1 MTALPE
7 LPGPPG
13 VPADAPRL
21 VVRGPDCLPAVVPH
35 LLGFHPDD
43 SVVVLGLF
51 EPGTSQVRVTL
62 RIDLPPEDDDGSG
75 WAALVPAFH
84 RAAAPWRRCWWSTR
98 QPGRIRGARASRLP
112 LPHRAVVDTAA
123 DLLAAG
129 GVRALDAVCVVDDR
143 MRSYWCLDQV
153 CCPPEGRAVPGQRA
167 AAHRCRVRGRGAAR
181 RRAPVAAW
189 SSSSNPGP
197 TTTRSA
203 RRSTTA
209 SWGCVPMSR
218 SNGVAEVE
226 SFLLGLS
233 ILGVGTD
240 QPNLLATLVAQAS
253 SLCEWVRPRD
263 LLMRALSVDAD
274 PAILR
279 TARTVLVEAVRCAP
293 FTEAAPVASL
303 LAVCA
308 WLSGDGASVRA
319 ALDRAA
325 AADPTYSLATLLTAA
340 LDSGLPPWSWASMM
354 ADLTVDRILTTGDG
368 RPRSVPPED
377 VLAGLGA
384 PRLGALD
391 HADGVGRPRRP
402 RGPPTT
408 TRPGTAA
415 PSRCAACACARGT
428 EGGPGQAV

>member
-43 SVVVLGLF
+43 SVVVLGL

-84 RAAAPWRRCWWSTR
+84 RAGALEALLVVYPPAGADPWREGE
-98 QPGRIRGARASRLP
+98 PLP

-153 CCPPEGRAVPGQRA
+153 CCPPEGRAVPASEQLRIDA
-167 AAHRCRVRGRGAAR
+167 EF
-181 RRAPVAAW
+181 VAA
-189 SSSSNPGP
+189 G
-197 TTTRSA
+197 SA
-203 RRSTTA
+203 PLGSRRSLELQLEPRPDDDAFREEVDDRVMELRPDVA
-209 SWGCVPMSR
+209 SY
-218 SNGVAEVE
+218 GVAEVE

-233 ILGVGTD
+233 ILGAGTD

-279 TARTVLVEAVRCAP
+279 AARTVLVEAVRCAP

-308 WLSGDGASVRA
+308 WISGDGASARV

-384 PRLGALD
+384 PGWEPDDADGLDALD
-391 HADGVGRPRRP
+391 DLVDLLDDDETWDGCTDP
-402 RGPPTT
+402 
-408 TRPGTAA
+408 
-415 PSRCAACACARGT
+415 RCAACACARGT

>member
-43 SVVVLGLF
+43 SVVVLGL

-84 RAAAPWRRCWWSTR
+84 RAGALEALLVVYPPAGTDPWREGE
-98 QPGRIRGARASRLP
+98 PHP
-112 LPHRAVVDTAA
+112 LPHRAVVDTAVGT
-123 DLLAAG
+123 LAAG
-129 GVRALDAVCVVDDR
+129 GVRALDAVCVVGDR
-143 MRSYWCLDQV
+143 MRSYWCLDQG
-153 CCPPEGRAVPGQRA
+153 CCPPEGRTVPASEQLRIDA
-167 AAHRCRVRGRGAAR
+167 EF
-181 RRAPVAAW
+181 VAA
-189 SSSSNPGP
+189 G
-197 TTTRSA
+197 SA
-203 RRSTTA
+203 PLGSRRGLELQLDPRPDGDAFRVQVDDLVMELRPQVA
-209 SWGCVPMSR
+209 SY
-218 SNGVAEVE
+218 GVDEVE
-226 SFLLGLS
+226 SFLFGLS
-233 ILGVGTD
+233 ILGAGTD
-240 QPNLLATLVAQAS
+240 QPHLLATLVAQAS

-274 PAILR
+274 PATLR

-293 FTEAAPVASL
+293 ATEAAPVASL

-308 WLSGDGASVRA
+308 WLSGDGAAARV

-325 AADPTYSLATLLTAA
+325 TADPTYSLATLLTAA

-368 RPRSVPPED
+368 RPRSVPRED
-377 VLAGLGA
+377 VLAGLGRD
-384 PRLGALD
+384 PGDGDDLD
-391 HADGVGRPRRP
+391 DLVDLLHDGTWDGCAD
-402 RGPPTT
+402 
-408 TRPGTAA
+408 PG
-415 PSRCAACACARGT
+415 CAACACARGT
-428 EGGPGQAV
+428 EGGPGRAV

>member
-43 SVVVLGLF
+43 SVVVLGL
-51 EPGTSQVRVTL
+51 EPRTSQVRVTL

-84 RAAAPWRRCWWSTR
+84 RAGALEALLVVYPRAGSDPWREGEPPR
-98 QPGRIRGARASRLP
+98 P

-129 GVRALDAVCVVDDR
+129 GVRALDAVCVVGDR
-143 MRSYWCLDQV
+143 MRSYWCLDQG
-153 CCPPEGRAVPGQRA
+153 CCPPEGRTVPVSEQLRIDA
-167 AAHRCRVRGRGAAR
+167 EF
-181 RRAPVAAW
+181 VAA
-189 SSSSNPGP
+189 G
-197 TTTRSA
+197 SA
-203 RRSTTA
+203 PLGSRRSLESQLDPRPDDDAFREQVDDLVRELRPAVA
-209 SWGCVPMSR
+209 SY
-218 SNGVAEVE
+218 GVAEVE
-226 SFLLGLS
+226 SYLRGLS
-233 ILGVGTD
+233 ILGAGAD
-240 QPNLLATLVAQAS
+240 QPHLLATLVAQAS

-263 LLMRALSVDAD
+263 LLMRALSVDTD
-274 PAILR
+274 PETLR

-293 FTEAAPVASL
+293 ATEAAPVASL

-308 WLSGDGASVRA
+308 WLSGDGASARV

-368 RPRSVPPED
+368 RPRSVPRED
-377 VLAGLGA
+377 VLGGLGVPGWA
-384 PRLGALD
+384 PDEGRDPDDHEGLLD
-391 HADGVGRPRRP
+391 GDETWDGC
-402 RGPPTT
+402 TD
-408 TRPGTAA
+408 PG
-415 PSRCAACACARGT
+415 CAACACVRGT
-428 EGGPGQAV
+428 EGGPGRAV